1 MRSVMHYHGLMLSI
15 IIAILAGCASQ
26 TQQNTDMPKMPVQDI
41 LGAEPRYEPYHAG
54 ANNDYQL
61 NGLTYQIVKDP
72 AHFSETGFASIFGSE
87 VIGKITATGEKASP
101 YAFTASH
108 PTLPI
113 PSYARITNLING
125 RMIIVRINDRGPYI
139 SGKIIAL
146 SRAVADRLNLMQT
159 ARIKIDPILVSPA
172 GTLTGPGTL
181 GVNIAKQSYALPKP
195 PKLETHSINL
205 AASTNQ
211 STAGNQPHHP
221 AALSQSTQPMT
232 IGNTLATNG
241 IVENNHPKP
250 SPVKSASGAAKHYFV
265 QIGALSDQAKAEAW
279 QQSVSKQL
287 NTPGRIQAFN
297 NIYRV
302 QLGPF
307 QDPHT
312 AEQIKNKILT
322 ELQQSSIIINSE

>member
-1 MRSVMHYHGLMLSI
+1 MHYHGLILSI
-15 IIAILAGCASQ
+15 TIAILAGCASQ
-26 TQQNTDMPKMPVQDI
+26 TQQNTGMPMMPVKDI
-41 LGAEPRYEPYHAG
+41 LGAEPRYEPYYSG
-54 ANNDYQL
+54 VNDDYQL
-61 NGLTYQIVKDP
+61 NGQTYQIVKDP

-113 PSYARITNLING
+113 PSYARITNLTNG

-139 SGKIIAL
+139 SGKNIAL
-146 SRAVADRLNLMQT
+146 SQAAGDRLNLMLT

-172 GTLTGPGTL
+172 GNLTGPGTI

-195 PKLETHSINL
+195 PKLETHSANF
-205 AASTNQ
+205 SSNNNQ
-211 STAGNQPHHP
+211 STTEDHDSPP
-221 AALSQSTQPMT
+221 ALSQSIQPIT
-232 IGNTLATNG
+232 SGNTVAANNRVVDNNYPNPSSMKSISSAT
-241 IVENNHPKP
+241 KR
-250 SPVKSASGAAKHYFV
+250 YFV
-265 QIGALSDQAKAEAW
+265 QIGALSDHARAEAW

-287 NTPGRIQAFN
+287 NTAGRIQPFN

-307 QDPHT
+307 RDPET
-312 AEQIKNKILT
+312 AELIKNKIFNRIKT
-322 ELQQSSIIINSE
+322 IEHYHKYRIIY

>member
-1 MRSVMHYHGLMLSI
+1 MHYHGLILSI
-15 IIAILAGCASQ
+15 TIAILAGCASQ
-26 TQQNTDMPKMPVQDI
+26 TQQNTGMPMMPVKDI
-41 LGAEPRYEPYHAG
+41 LGAEPRYEPYYSG
-54 ANNDYQL
+54 ANDDYQL
-61 NGLTYQIVKDP
+61 NGQTYQIVKDP

-87 VIGKITATGEKASP
+87 VIDKITATGEKASP

-139 SGKIIAL
+139 SGKNIAL
-146 SRAVADRLNLMQT
+146 SQAAGDRLNLMLT

-172 GTLTGPGTL
+172 DNLTGPGTI

-195 PKLETHSINL
+195 PKLETHSANF
-205 AASTNQ
+205 SSNNNQ
-211 STAGNQPHHP
+211 STTEDHDSPP
-221 AALSQSTQPMT
+221 ALSQSIQPIT
-232 IGNTLATNG
+232 SGNTVAANNRVVDNNYPNPSSMKSISSAT
-241 IVENNHPKP
+241 KR
-250 SPVKSASGAAKHYFV
+250 YFV
-265 QIGALSDQAKAEAW
+265 QIGALSDQARAEAW

-287 NTPGRIQAFN
+287 NTAGRIQPFN

-307 QDPHT
+307 RDPET
-312 AEQIKNKILT
+312 AELIKNKILT
-322 ELQQSSIIINSE
+322 ELKQSSIIINTE